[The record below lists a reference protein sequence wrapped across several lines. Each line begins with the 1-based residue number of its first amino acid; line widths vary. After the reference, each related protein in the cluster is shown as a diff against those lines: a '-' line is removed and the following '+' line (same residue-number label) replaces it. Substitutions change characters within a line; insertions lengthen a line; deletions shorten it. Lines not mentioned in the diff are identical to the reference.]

1 MARHSQMTFEP
12 REVWRKGVEPNLV
25 FICDVIGLQAI
36 VKKKQHTEHEY
47 IERTVFLDVFVPKD
61 TMSGEAVKVIVRCRP
76 MNEREKKLECKVGHT
91 SLCSAAQFDGTCL
104 EQALSSNP

>member
-36 VKKKQHTEHEY
+36 VKKKQHRARV
-47 IERTVFLDVFVPKD
+47 ERTVFLDVFVPRD

-76 MNEREKKLECKVGHT
+76 MNGREKKLECKVGYT